1 MRYIAKALPFFGSH
15 YRSQHMKKI
24 TVIAMAV
31 SVTLLSA
38 PALAQFAKPEQAIKY
53 RKSVMTIMNT
63 HMSRLGA
70 MANGR
75 IPFDAKI
82 AADNA
87 SLVET
92 MSKLPWAAFGEDTDL
107 GDTNA
112 KPEIWKEKAKF
123 KQSSEAMMAEVSKLS
138 AAAKTGNLD
147 SLKAAF
153 GPAAK
158 SCKTCHDAF
167 AKE

>member
-1 MRYIAKALPFFGSH
+1 
-15 YRSQHMKKI
+15 MKKI
-24 TVIAMAV
+24 TRIAVVV
-31 SVTLLSA
+31 SASLLTL

-53 RKSVMTIMNT
+53 RKSAMSLMNT
-63 HMSRLGA
+63 HMGRLGA
-70 MANGR
+70 MVSGR
-75 IPFDAKI
+75 TPFDPKV

-87 SLVET
+87 ALVET
-92 MSKLPWAAFGEDTDL
+92 MSKLPWAAFGEDTDF
-107 GDTNA
+107 GNTNA

-123 KQSSEAMMAEVSKLS
+123 KQSSEAMMTEASKLA

-158 SCKTCHDAF
+158 SCKACHDAF

>member
-1 MRYIAKALPFFGSH
+1 MPAIQSISR
-15 YRSQHMKKI
+15 RQNMKKKFAML
-24 TVIAMAV
+24 AMAI
-31 SVTLLSA
+31 SASLLTP

-53 RKSVMTIMNT
+53 RKSVMSIMNT

-75 IPFDAKI
+75 VPFDAKV

-87 SLVET
+87 ALVET
-92 MSKLPWAAFGEDTDL
+92 LSKLPWAAFGEDTDL

-123 KQSSEAMMAEVSKLS
+123 KQSSEAMMADVSKLA
-138 AAAKTGNLD
+138 AAAKTGSIDN
-147 SLKAAF
+147 LKAAF
-153 GPAAK
+153 GSAAK
-158 SCKTCHDAF
+158 SCKACHDAF